1 MSIMLEQTVPEKTV
15 YGRGQKLSKSKKPE
29 LLKSFLYQKK
39 TKKLKIE

>member
-15 YGRGQKLSKSKKPE
+15 YGGGQKLSKSKKPE

-39 TKKLKIE
+39 AKN